1 MTERRHNCRMLLL
14 AGVLLAAEV
23 LLCGGCPLIGLLGTP
38 TRREEKIPAEFDLAQ
53 HEESTLLVLVDQPA
67 WLNARANLRYYL
79 TNYVGARLIDKVG
92 FPSDKLIRYERLSQF
107 RSSRADFVLLSPTQ
121 VGQALEADMVL
132 FVAIEDYELSSMD
145 TTNYHKGS
153 MAAWCSLWHV
163 SGGKKLWPGSE
174 ESRRVDVGF
183 EVGPA
188 AADAAVER
196 LTRAM
201 AYCITRYFYDCP
213 GDQFR
218 IGDDRTQTEWVNW
231 K

>member
-1 MTERRHNCRMLLL
+1 MTKRQHNCCTFLL

-23 LLCGGCPLIGLLGTP
+23 LLCGGCPLVGLLGTP

-53 HEESTLLVLVDQPA
+53 HQENTLLVLVDQPA

-79 TNYVGARLIDKVG
+79 TNYVGEQLVG
-92 FPSDKLIRYERLSQF
+92 KLDFPPGKLISYDRLSEF
-107 RSSRADFVLLSPTQ
+107 RSARGDFLSLSPPAI
-121 VGQALEADMVL
+121 GQALGADVVL
-132 FVAIEDYELSSMD
+132 FVAVEGYELSSRD
-145 TTNYHKGS
+145 ATNYHKGA
-153 MAAWCSLWHV
+153 MTAQCSLWQV
-163 SGGKKLWPGSE
+163 SSAGKLWPRPE

-188 AADAAVER
+188 GGAAAVER

-213 GDQFR
+213 KDQFR
-218 IGDDRTQTEWVNW
+218 ISDDRTQTEWVNW